1 MSAPDA
7 SAPIRVVIADD
18 QATIREALAAMLD
31 LVSDLSIVATAP
43 DGAALV
49 DAVREH
55 RPDVVLTDLR
65 MPVMDGADAT
75 RALLEEQPDLPVIV
89 LTTFDDEESI
99 FRALDAGARGYLTKD
114 ANRHELAAAIR
125 AAAAGQSVLDRTV
138 QQRLLRGARA
148 GGDVAP
154 AQASDPGVA
163 SLTGR
168 EREVLTHMAD
178 GLSNREIAATIF
190 VSESTVKTHI
200 NNVFGKLDLRD
211 RAQAVAYAYRN
222 GLTGG

>member
-1 MSAPDA
+1 MTTD
-7 SAPIRVVIADD
+7 PIRVVIADD
-18 QATIREALAAMLD
+18 QATIRDALAAMLD
-31 LVSDLSIVATAP
+31 LVPDLSIVATAP

-75 RALLEEQPDLPVIV
+75 RTLLGDNPELPVIV
-89 LTTFDDEESI
+89 LTTFDDDESV

-125 AAAAGQSVLDRTV
+125 SAAAGQSVLDRTV

-148 GGDVAP
+148 GADDPSTP
-154 AQASDPGVA
+154 ASGPGLD
-163 SLTGR
+163 SLTTR

-178 GLSNREIAATIF
+178 GSTNREIAATLF

-200 NNVFGKLDLRD
+200 NNVFAKLALRD
-211 RAQAVAYAYRN
+211 RAQAIAYAYRN
-222 GLTGG
+222 GLVAD

>member
-1 MSAPDA
+1 MTAE
-7 SAPIRVVIADD
+7 PIRVVIADD
-18 QATIREALAAMLD
+18 QATIRDALAAMLD
-31 LVSDLSIVATAP
+31 LVSDLSIVATAA

-75 RALLEEQPDLPVIV
+75 RTLMGENPDLPVIV
-89 LTTFDDEESI
+89 LTTFDDDESV

-125 AAAAGQSVLDRTV
+125 SAAAGQSVLDRTV

-148 GGDVAP
+148 GTDDP
-154 AQASDPGVA
+154 AASPSKDPGLR
-163 SLTGR
+163 SLTTR

-178 GLSNREIAATIF
+178 GSTNREIASTLF

-200 NNVFGKLDLRD
+200 NNVFAKLALRD
-211 RAQAVAYAYRN
+211 RGQAIAFAHRN
-222 GLTGG
+222 GLADG

>member
-1 MSAPDA
+1 MTTD
-7 SAPIRVVIADD
+7 PIRVVIADD
-18 QATIREALAAMLD
+18 QATIRDALAVMLD
-31 LVSDLSIVATAP
+31 LVSDLSIVATAA

-49 DAVREH
+49 DAVRDH

-75 RALLEEQPDLPVIV
+75 RTLLEENPELPVIV
-89 LTTFDDEESI
+89 LTTFDDDDSV

-125 AAAAGQSVLDRTV
+125 SAAAGQSVLDRAV
-138 QQRLLRGARA
+138 QRRLLRGARGGTDQATAPA
-148 GGDVAP
+148 GG
-154 AQASDPGVA
+154 PGPD
-163 SLTGR
+163 SLTAR

-178 GLSNREIAATIF
+178 GSTNREIAAALF

-200 NNVFGKLDLRD
+200 NNVFAKLALRD
-211 RAQAVAYAYRN
+211 RGQAIAFAHRH
-222 GLTGG
+222 GLADG